1 MYFLTTN
8 INKTWYQELEN
19 AETLYT
25 KVMAFKLTEHL
36 QKCSGSRHT
45 IDAVGIMSDMQQ
57 YFDEAASIPV
67 YINMMETSQ
76 NKAAHTKLPISD
88 DMLVAISTKAILA
101 SNSFPQATDAW
112 E

>member
-1 MYFLTTN
+1 MGIMYFLTTN
-8 INKTWYQELEN
+8 INKTWYQELEI

-57 YFDEAASIPV
+57 YFDKAASIPV
-67 YINMMETSQ
+67 YINMMETDP
-76 NKAAHTKLPISD
+76 KRL
-88 DMLVAISTKAILA
+88 LA
-101 SNSFPQATDAW
+101 PSSPSLATCW
-112 E
+112 SP